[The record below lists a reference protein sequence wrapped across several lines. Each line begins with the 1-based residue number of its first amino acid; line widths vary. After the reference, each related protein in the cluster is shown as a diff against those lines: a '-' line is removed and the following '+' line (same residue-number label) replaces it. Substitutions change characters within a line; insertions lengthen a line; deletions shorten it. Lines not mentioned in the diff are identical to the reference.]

1 MTLITIPLKNVERF
15 RYILKKGDFTFL
27 FLYKYKLINIWQMKF
42 AAS

>member
-27 FLYKYKLINIWQMKF
+27 FLYKYKLINIWQIR
-42 AAS
+42 